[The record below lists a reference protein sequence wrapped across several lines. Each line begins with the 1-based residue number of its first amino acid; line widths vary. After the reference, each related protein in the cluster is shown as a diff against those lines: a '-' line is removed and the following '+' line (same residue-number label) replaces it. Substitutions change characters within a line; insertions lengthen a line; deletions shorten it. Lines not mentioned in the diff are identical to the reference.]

1 MLGHLGAISL
11 KNLTNRKKVRKLE
24 KELIRP
30 HVMLLPYDLLG
41 IYGRKKLAQQDNNK
55 KQNRVSFMAHMKLK

>member
-1 MLGHLGAISL
+1 MYIE
-11 KNLTNRKKVRKLE
+11 NN
-24 KELIRP
+24 P
-30 HVMLLPYDLLG
+30 G

>member
-1 MLGHLGAISL
+1 MCDILEDLATLGNILLNSP
-11 KNLTNRKKVRKLE
+11 KKYARTM
-24 KELIRP
+24 RSY

>member
-1 MLGHLGAISL
+1 MRSY
-11 KNLTNRKKVRKLE
+11 
-24 KELIRP
+24 